1 MWVLFCGKG
10 FEPTSSR
17 SADQYLRARRPALA
31 SKMSSNYMRP
41 CRTTTRKTTT
51 GTREYYLF
59 GFSVLTCLDAGLML
73 FHFEI
78 PRSFSYLWGRMRAK
92 PEKTKR
98 KCMVLTVRLYT
109 KSCRTTMKMR
119 MKASLN
125 CAFTRYCLLSPRIN
139 PCGVNFHKVLCIN
152 FVFPKLEV
160 SLPRIQSSSQT
171 IFLSCY
177 LTL

>member
-1 MWVLFCGKG
+1 M
-10 FEPTSSR
+10 SSR
-17 SADQYLRARRPALA
+17 SADQYLRACRPALA

-41 CRTTTRKTTT
+41 CRTSTRKTTT

-152 FVFPKLEV
+152 FVFPKLKV

>member
-1 MWVLFCGKG
+1 MWVLLRTG

-17 SADQYLRARRPALA
+17 SADQYLRACRTALA
-31 SKMSSNYMRP
+31 SKMSSNYMRA
-41 CRTTTRKTTT
+41 CRTSTRKTTT

-109 KSCRTTMKMR
+109 KSCRTIMKMR

-125 CAFTRYCLLSPRIN
+125 YAFTRYCLLSPRLN

-152 FVFPKLEV
+152 SVV
-160 SLPRIQSSSQT
+160 IT
-171 IFLSCY
+171 C
-177 LTL
+177 

>member
-1 MWVLFCGKG
+1 MGSFLRTG

-17 SADQYLRARRPALA
+17 SADQYLRACRPALA

-41 CRTTTRKTTT
+41 CRTSTRKTTT

-59 GFSVLTCLDAGLML
+59 GFSVLTCLDAGLMF

-152 FVFPKLEV
+152 FVFPKLKV

>member
-1 MWVLFCGKG
+1 MWVLFLRTG

-17 SADQYLRARRPALA
+17 SADQYLRACRPALA

-41 CRTTTRKTTT
+41 CRTSTRKTTT

-59 GFSVLTCLDAGLML
+59 GFSVLTCLGAGLML

-109 KSCRTTMKMR
+109 KSCRTIMKNANESFCQLCFHEVLFIESENKSVWCELSQGTM
-119 MKASLN
+119 
-125 CAFTRYCLLSPRIN
+125 
-139 PCGVNFHKVLCIN
+139 HKLCI
-152 FVFPKLEV
+152 
-160 SLPRIQSSSQT
+160 S
-171 IFLSCY
+171 
-177 LTL
+177 